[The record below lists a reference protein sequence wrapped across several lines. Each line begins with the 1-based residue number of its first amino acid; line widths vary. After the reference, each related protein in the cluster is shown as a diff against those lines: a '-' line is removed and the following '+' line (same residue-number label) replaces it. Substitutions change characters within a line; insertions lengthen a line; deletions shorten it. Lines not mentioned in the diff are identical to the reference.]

1 MLIQQFGS
9 DLQFQQSHR
18 PSVKEINAAN
28 LQVIFSHNQIY
39 LLYKSIKIRLSN
51 IFLLVKHTSS
61 IDILK
66 WKILPAEYRPSFSA
80 FNTIVKILNLYILLL
95 LDSHLNGLREWL
107 RFDLKASE
115 RSQSIH
121 SDSYTFEQSKK
132 YVNIGELFVHKTR
145 QDKGMH
151 AKQ

>member
-80 FNTIVKILNLYILLL
+80 FNTIVKILNLYILLIKRSMWILVNCSFTKQDRTRACMPSNNQL
-95 LDSHLNGLREWL
+95 LGNTAHLWSWSLSLPLN
-107 RFDLKASE
+107 K
-115 RSQSIH
+115 SILT
-121 SDSYTFEQSKK
+121 S
-132 YVNIGELFVHKTR
+132 
-145 QDKGMH
+145 
-151 AKQ
+151 